1 MVLPFFSFRKL
12 EKTPSKMATD
22 FLKSVLASFFSE
34 NELILHLVDNQ
45 LVMVLW
51 AVLLAASSFQNCQM
65 PSLRLSEISFEAL
78 TCML

>member
-1 MVLPFFSFRKL
+1 MVHPFFSFRKL

-51 AVLLAASSFQNCQM
+51 AVLLARFVF
-65 PSLRLSEISFEAL
+65 PKLSDAISEAVRDEL
-78 TCML
+78 